1 MILWK
6 LLTALWHFREGNGNR
21 GKRGENREG
30 EAVKAIAKVCFLFP
44 TQNECVQIDR
54 VRGREIQGAAEE
66 RLRY

>member
-1 MILWK
+1 MQK
-6 LLTALWHFREGNGNR
+6 LAGVFYTPTTVPYTPAG

-30 EAVKAIAKVCFLFP
+30 EVVKAIAKVCFLFP

-54 VRGREIQGAAEE
+54 ERGREIQGAAEE